1 VSRLAAP
8 VGVTGVMARS
18 TGSNPPGAL
27 PPARR
32 RTDAARQISEVRAGR
47 ALRPV
52 PGSSEAKEAPA
63 GAKGES
69 ELRDVVDDAWEGLAA
84 RIDDLLGS
92 GRLLDR
98 GLVVELARFLDQA
111 GPAVDAYE
119 QLLARVA
126 AAGEA
131 AGEG

>member
-18 TGSNPPGAL
+18 TGSNPSGTL

-32 RTDAARQISEVRAGR
+32 RTDAARQISEPRAGR

-52 PGSSEAKEAPA
+52 PGSSEAAEASA
-63 GAKGES
+63 RHRAES

-126 AAGEA
+126 AAGDA

>member
-1 VSRLAAP
+1 
-8 VGVTGVMARS
+8 
-18 TGSNPPGAL
+18 
-27 PPARR
+27 
-32 RTDAARQISEVRAGR
+32 
-47 ALRPV
+47 V
-52 PGSSEAKEAPA
+52 PDSSEAEGASA
-63 GAKGES
+63 GDRGES

-84 RIDDLLGS
+84 RIDALLGS

-126 AAGEA
+126 AAAGDA
-131 AGEG
+131 VGEG